1 MNSPITRI
9 PDFAP
14 KALVTTGWGK
24 THVGL
29 VRKINEDALLL
40 DPAGSLWAV
49 ADGMGGYGHGDVA
62 ADIVTECLSE
72 ISTFDDPRIAINAGI
87 TKANARIFD
96 RSSAP
101 GWGAMGATVVA
112 LYLDLQAEQFVI
124 GWAGDSRIY
133 RLRDGALTMLSHDHS
148 LVQEMVDAGSLD
160 ARAAE
165 DHPQS
170 HVVTRAV
177 GAEPRVDV
185 SFGDG
190 LLRDG
195 DVYMLCSDGLSRC
208 VTDDNLREILASSI
222 DPEESCDRLID
233 AALAEGAPDNVSVI
247 VVHLSEA

>member
-9 PDFAP
+9 PDFTP
-14 KALVTTGWGK
+14 KMLNATGWGK

-62 ADIVTECLSE
+62 ADIVTECLAD
-72 ISTFDDPRIAINAGI
+72 IGVFDDPRIAINSAI

-96 RSSAP
+96 RSNAP
-101 GWGAMGATVVA
+101 GWGAMGATIVA
-112 LYLDLQAEQFVI
+112 LYLDLEAETFLI
-124 GWAGDSRIY
+124 AWAGDSRAY

-148 LVQEMVDAGSLD
+148 LVQEMVDAGSLN
-160 ARAAE
+160 AWQAE
-165 DHPQS
+165 DHPQA

-177 GAEPRVDV
+177 GAEPRVDAA
-185 SFGDG
+185 FGDG

-195 DVYMLCSDGLSRC
+195 DVYLLCSDGLSKC
-208 VTDDNLREILASSI
+208 VADAQLRDILASSF
-222 DPEESCDRLID
+222 DAEESCNRLVE

-247 VVHLSEA
+247 VVHLGKS

>member
-1 MNSPITRI
+1 MNSPVTLV
-9 PDFAP
+9 PNFAP
-14 KALVTTGWGK
+14 KTLVTTGWGK
-24 THVGL
+24 THVGM

-49 ADGMGGYGHGDVA
+49 ADGMGGYGHGDIA
-62 ADIVTECLSE
+62 ADIVTEW
-72 ISTFDDPRIAINAGI
+72 ISDIGVFQDPRIAINAAI

-96 RSSAP
+96 RSNAP

-112 LYLDLQAEQFVI
+112 LYFDLQAEQFVI

-148 LVQEMVDAGSLD
+148 LVQEMVDAGSLELS
-160 ARAAE
+160 AAE
-165 DHPQS
+165 DHPQA

-177 GAEPRVDV
+177 GAEPSVDV

-195 DVYMLCSDGLSRC
+195 DVYMLCSDGLSKC
-208 VTDDNLREILASSI
+208 VPDSDLREILARSI

-233 AALAEGAPDNVSVI
+233 AALAQGAPDNVSVI